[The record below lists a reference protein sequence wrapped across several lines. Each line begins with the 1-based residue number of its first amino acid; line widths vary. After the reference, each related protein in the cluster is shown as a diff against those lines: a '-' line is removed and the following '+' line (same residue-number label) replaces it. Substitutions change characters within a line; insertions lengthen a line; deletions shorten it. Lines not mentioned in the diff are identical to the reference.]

1 MRRHLT
7 KNEWKKV
14 NKEVDFYNLK
24 DGMEVTV
31 DDTVDAGWYVVVGN
45 TFNDYVTLEKMEL
58 DDEEG
63 DE

>member
-1 MRRHLT
+1 MRRVLT

-14 NKEVDFYNLK
+14 NKEVDFYDLK

-31 DDTVDAGWYVVVGN
+31 DDTVDAGWYEVIGN
-45 TFNDYVTLEKMEL
+45 TCNDYVTLEKMEL
-58 DDEEG
+58 DDEG